1 RIAGKRIMDSMF
13 KTVSA
18 GNNGHP
24 SEDELL
30 LYVDGEL
37 EAKATNHVRNHLEAS
52 WSCRVRTENIEETIS
67 SFIDY
72 RNQVLKPLV
81 EQPPHGWRG
90 FDGRLNR
97 LANEV
102 GRPSLLA
109 NLRGTLGRIFSA
121 WTLER
126 RRWERG
132 RAGSPAWQPRWGA
145 RLVRLVSFDSTVLL
159 RAATTIVV
167 IAVLVTGL
175 IYFNRTPVVSASE
188 LLQRATDAQ
197 QRAITAT
204 NQAVIYQ
211 KLQVK
216 RKTLASSTPETVTWE
231 VWNDV
236 VNSRI
241 HEVVSDDT
249 ETRRHGDT
257 ANAARSPSPR
267 VAASPRPQSSSLS
280 LLNTI
285 LRANHM
291 NP

>member
-1 RIAGKRIMDSMF
+1 MDSIF
-13 KTVSA
+13 KTVIS

-37 EAKATNHVRNHLEAS
+37 EAKATNHVRNHLEAC
-52 WSCRVRTENIEETIS
+52 WSCRVRTEKIEETIS

-121 WTLER
+121 PTLER

-132 RAGSPAWQPRWGA
+132 RAGSPAGQPRWGA

-188 LLQRATDAQ
+188 LLQRANDAQ
-197 QRAITAT
+197 H
-204 NQAVIYQ
+204 
-211 KLQVK
+211 
-216 RKTLASSTPETVTWE
+216 LA
-231 VWNDV
+231 
-236 VNSRI
+236 
-241 HEVVSDDT
+241 
-249 ETRRHGDT
+249 
-257 ANAARSPSPR
+257 
-267 VAASPRPQSSSLS
+267 
-280 LLNTI
+280 
-285 LRANHM
+285 
-291 NP
+291 